1 MIEVEL
7 GIRWM
12 HTFTK
17 LPMHVPK
24 INAIIP
30 VKPVSGIFNSLSLY
44 PGVLYL
50 IRTGAK
56 SPSAAPVRSWQTA
69 GFFERVVLSF
79 KKIKIDIVKE
89 K

>member
-1 MIEVEL
+1 MIEVKL

-30 VKPVSGIFNSLSLY
+30 AKPVSGIFNLLSLY
-44 PGVLYL
+44 PCVFDILCGLVPNQPMHF
-50 IRTGAK
+50 
-56 SPSAAPVRSWQTA
+56 SFAPGGLQ
-69 GFFERVVLSF
+69 GFS
-79 KKIKIDIVKE
+79 KE
-89 K
+89 